1 MYMNMLPCI
10 GLRQIFFILYSPQN
24 WPYAFRSLLCCAAA
38 ARPAGHRHH
47 HRHHHCQRLVPYTT
61 ELV

>member
-24 WPYAFRSLLCCAAA
+24 WPFRSLLCCAAA

-47 HRHHHCQRLVPYTT
+47 HRHHHCQRLVPYST